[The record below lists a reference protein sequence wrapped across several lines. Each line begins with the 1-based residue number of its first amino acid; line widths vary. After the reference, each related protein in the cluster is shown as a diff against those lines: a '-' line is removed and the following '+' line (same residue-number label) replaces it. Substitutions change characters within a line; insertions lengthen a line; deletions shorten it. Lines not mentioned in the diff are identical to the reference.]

1 MDGLIKNFKKR
12 NFDAVFFNTREEAVN
27 YLLSEFEN
35 KKTVSWGGSVTL
47 NELGIKELLKTK
59 NLRILDRDHAGSPE
73 EKRQIQLD
81 SFNSDYYLMST
92 NAITKAGELVN
103 VDGSGNRVA
112 SLIYGPKT
120 VYVISGINKVCET
133 ESDAINRVKK
143 IVAPQNAKRLGLK
156 TPCSENE
163 VCHDCL
169 SEQCI
174 CNHIVVTRRS
184 WIKGRIKIILIN
196 EELGF

>member
-1 MDGLIKNFKKR
+1 MDSLIKNLKRR
-12 NFDAVFFNTREEAVN
+12 NFDAAFFNTREEAVT
-27 YLLSEFEN
+27 YLLSQFEKN
-35 KKTVSWGGSVTL
+35 KTVSWGGSVTL
-47 NELGIKELLKTK
+47 TELGIKELLKTK
-59 NLRILDRDHAGSPE
+59 NLRILDRDHAGSPG
-73 EKRQIQLD
+73 EKRQVQLD
-81 SFNSDYYLMST
+81 SFDSDYYLMST

-120 VYVISGINKVCET
+120 VFVISGINKICET
-133 ESDAINRVKK
+133 ESDAVNRVRKY
-143 IVAPQNAKRLGLK
+143 VAPLNAKRLGLK
-156 TPCSENE
+156 TPCIKTGS
-163 VCHDCL
+163 CQDCL

-184 WIKGRIKIILIN
+184 LIKGRIKIILIN